1 MKKLNRFTIYTII
14 VTVIYILFIYLL
26 SININ
31 PVFESGTVFWIL
43 YLLTIGFG
51 LLIKALAKFPKIIKS
66 YVVEGK
72 SYNYNSH
79 KINGKDKSFLIS
91 LILMILP
98 VSIYLL
104 LLFLSSA
111 LFWSNDY
118 RDQLGESENNSFNND
133 IEAIDISQLP
143 IVDKDLAYKL
153 ADKKMGEKPSLGS
166 KVTLGEPTIQKVDG
180 KLLWVVPLEHSG
192 FFKWIFNQDG
202 TPGYII
208 VSATDPKDVTYVDN
222 YNIKYQ
228 PNAFFSQDLTR
239 TVRFNHALFE
249 GITDYSFE
257 LDDDGNPF
265 WVVSVYNKEKLLAL
279 DDITSV
285 VIVNAVT
292 GESKKYS
299 LDEVPSWV
307 DRVYPTELIEKQIN
321 NKGRYVRGVF
331 NFSNEDKFQTSE
343 GYAIVYYNNN
353 CYMFTG
359 LTSVGSDE
367 SATGFIMVDLKTKK
381 SIIYKMSGATE
392 YAAQQSAEGKIQHL
406 GYKAT
411 FPLIVNV
418 NGIPTYFMALK
429 DKEGLIKQY
438 AFVSV
443 EDYTSVGVGESL
455 NDALLAYKQATRST
469 NEELDDNND
478 ELLTITDTVDRIS
491 VERNSQTTIYKI
503 VLTNHKDKM
512 FVFSYDVSNEL
523 AITRENDNVT
533 ITYFEEKDNVIDG
546 KDFNNNVY
554 SIE

>member
-1 MKKLNRFTIYTII
+1 
-14 VTVIYILFIYLL
+14 
-26 SININ
+26 
-31 PVFESGTVFWIL
+31 
-43 YLLTIGFG
+43 
-51 LLIKALAKFPKIIKS
+51 
-66 YVVEGK
+66 
-72 SYNYNSH
+72 
-79 KINGKDKSFLIS
+79 
-91 LILMILP
+91 
-98 VSIYLL
+98 
-104 LLFLSSA
+104 
-111 LFWSNDY
+111 
-118 RDQLGESENNSFNND
+118 
-133 IEAIDISQLP
+133 
-143 IVDKDLAYKL
+143 
-153 ADKKMGEKPSLGS
+153 
-166 KVTLGEPTIQKVDG
+166 
-180 KLLWVVPLEHSG
+180 
-192 FFKWIFNQDG
+192 
-202 TPGYII
+202 
-208 VSATDPKDVTYVDN
+208 
-222 YNIKYQ
+222 
-228 PNAFFSQDLTR
+228 
-239 TVRFNHALFE
+239 
-249 GITDYSFE
+249 
-257 LDDDGNPF
+257 
-265 WVVSVYNKEKLLAL
+265 
-279 DDITSV
+279 
-285 VIVNAVT
+285 
-292 GESKKYS
+292 
-299 LDEVPSWV
+299 
-307 DRVYPTELIEKQIN
+307 
-321 NKGRYVRGVF
+321 
-331 NFSNEDKFQTSE
+331 
-343 GYAIVYYNNN
+343 
-353 CYMFTG
+353 MFTG

-546 KDFNNNVY
+546 KYFNNNVY